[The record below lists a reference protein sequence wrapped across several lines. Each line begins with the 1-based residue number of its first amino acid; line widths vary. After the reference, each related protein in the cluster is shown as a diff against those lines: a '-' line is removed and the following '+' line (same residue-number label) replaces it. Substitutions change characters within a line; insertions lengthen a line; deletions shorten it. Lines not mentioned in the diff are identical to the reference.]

1 MPATLTV
8 EDFGRLLLAIAAT
21 RSAQA
26 AALGVSE
33 GALYHYLAG
42 RRPVPPPIVL
52 LARHLAE

>member
-21 RSAQA
+21 RAAQA
-26 AALGVSE
+26 AALGISE
-33 GALYHYLAG
+33 PALYHYLAG
-42 RRPVPPPIVL
+42 RRPVPTPVVL